1 MVLAAPDSPTTDE
14 VDCLVVGAGP
24 VGLYQIFQLGL
35 QELSCAVV
43 DALPFPG
50 GQCAELYPDKPIYDI
65 PGLPATTGREL
76 VERLMQQAAPFQ
88 PGWHLGQLLGT
99 LQRAPDGRWL
109 AGTDRGTQ
117 FLARVVLI
125 AAGAGA
131 FVPRSI
137 SLDGL
142 ERHLGGQIAYRL
154 DDAASLAGRQVL
166 ILGDEDAALEQA
178 IALAGLEAAL
188 RPARITL
195 IHRREAFRA
204 EPATIAQFQAQRQ
217 QGALHF
223 VAGQPE
229 ALVEGADGRLLA
241 LRITPPS
248 GEAVD
253 LPADQLLIRMG
264 LSPRLGPIHDW
275 GLALERKQLV
285 VDTACYQTAEPG
297 LFAAGDIVTY
307 PGKRKLLLSG
317 FHEATLAAFAAAAH
331 VRPGQPVHLQ
341 YTTTS
346 PRLHQLLGVAHPPR

>member
-1 MVLAAPDSPTTDE
+1 MTTAPIETDA
-14 VDCLVVGAGP
+14 LVIGAGP
-24 VGLYQIFQLGL
+24 VGLFAVFELGL
-35 QELSCAVV
+35 LELKAQVV
-43 DALPFPG
+43 DALPHVG
-50 GQCAELYPDKPIYDI
+50 GQCAELYADKPIYDI
-65 PGLPATTGREL
+65 PGIPATTGGEL
-76 VERLMQQAAPFQ
+76 VQRLMQQAAPFCT
-88 PGWHLGQLLGT
+88 GMHLGQLLAT
-99 LQRAPDGRWL
+99 LQRAPDGRWH
-109 AGTDRGTQ
+109 AATDQGTQ
-117 FLARVVLI
+117 FLARVVII

-131 FVPRSI
+131 FLPRSI
-137 SLDGL
+137 ALDGL
-142 ERHLGGQIAYRL
+142 ARHLGGQIAYRL
-154 DDAASLAGRQVL
+154 DDAANLAGRQVL

-178 IALAGLEAAL
+178 IALAGLGEAQ

-195 IHRREAFRA
+195 VHRREAFRA
-204 EPATIAQFQAQRQ
+204 EAATLAQFQALRQ

-223 VAGQPE
+223 MAGQPV
-229 ALVEGADGRLLA
+229 ALVEAADGRLAA

-248 GEAVD
+248 GDALD

-285 VDTACYQTAEPG
+285 VDTASYQTAEPG
-297 LFAAGDIVTY
+297 LYAAGDIVTY